1 METGRPRLNL
11 RQVVSDTPPTVRWL
25 IYLSSFSAISYG
37 YLFIL
42 IPGYL
47 IEPEIGLTSADAG
60 LLLGVIGITFAVLA
74 IPIGILADKKGRKW
88 LLVAGMLGT
97 SPPLFVFA
105 FTHDM
110 TYLLIASVAMGAT
123 EVAFM
128 ASWNALIADLTSQD
142 KRASA
147 FALSFVVGTLT
158 FGLGFALPGVF
169 PFIERATGWSSYSV
183 HMGALV
189 VFGFLSLI
197 SAVGMWTL
205 LKDLKE
211 EMRPSERVIRRDNL
225 RTLLKFSGI
234 NGLIGLGAGFII
246 PLIPTWLYL
255 KFDVADAYSG
265 PLLMVANVA
274 MGLAAFASAGLAKR
288 HGIIKAIVMTQALS
302 TAFMLS
308 LAFAN
313 MAILAAALYLIRAAL
328 MNMAVPLL
336 DSYLMG
342 IVQKEE
348 RGVASAV
355 NAVIWRL
362 PNAGTA
368 IIGGILLHAGE
379 YALPF
384 FLATACYAV
393 GITLFYAFFK
403 DVKPIS

>member
-1 METGRPRLNL
+1 MFSE
-11 RQVVSDTPPTVRWL
+11 TPPTVRWL
-25 IYLSSFSAISYG
+25 IYLSSFSAVSYG

-47 IEPEIGLTSADAG
+47 IEPDVGLTSADAG

-74 IPIGILADKKGRKW
+74 IPIGILADRKGRKW
-88 LLVAGMLGT
+88 LLIAGMIGT

-105 FTHDM
+105 YTHDM
-110 TYLLIASVAMGAT
+110 AYLLIASVAMGAT

-128 ASWNALIADLTSQD
+128 ASWNALIADLTNQE
-142 KRASA
+142 RRPSA
-147 FALSFVVGTLT
+147 FALSFVIGTLT

-169 PFIERATGWSSYSV
+169 PLVERATGWSSYSV
-183 HMGALV
+183 HMGTLV
-189 VFGFLSLI
+189 VLGFLSLL
-197 SAVGMWTL
+197 SAVGMWLL
-205 LKDLKE
+205 LKNLKE
-211 EMRPSERVIRRDNL
+211 DMRPSERIIRRDNL
-225 RTLLKFSGI
+225 RVLLKFSGI

-246 PLIPTWLYL
+246 PLIPTWFYL
-255 KFDVADAYSG
+255 KFDVPDTYSG
-265 PLLMVANVA
+265 PLLMLSSVA
-274 MGLAAFASAGLAKR
+274 MGLAAFASSALAKR
-288 HGIIKAIVMTQALS
+288 HGIIRAIVMTQSLS

-308 LAFAN
+308 LAFMD
-313 MAILAAALYLIRAAL
+313 MALLAAVLYLVRAAL

-342 IVQKEE
+342 IVLKEE

-355 NAVIWRL
+355 NAIIWRL

-368 IIGGILLHAGE
+368 IIGGMLLHAGS

-384 FLATACYAV
+384 YLATACYAV
-393 GITLFYAFFK
+393 GITLFYAVFR